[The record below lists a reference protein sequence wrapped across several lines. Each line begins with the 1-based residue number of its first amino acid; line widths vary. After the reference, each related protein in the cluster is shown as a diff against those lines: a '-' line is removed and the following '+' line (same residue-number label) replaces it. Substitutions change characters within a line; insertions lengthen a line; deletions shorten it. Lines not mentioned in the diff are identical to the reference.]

1 MRNLIYPSNV
11 FLYFNILLNFGLMS
25 NNNFQ
30 RKPTLRQIISTITTK
45 VFLFMSLSLGIEGL
59 GRAEEHNGVL
69 KHSF

>member
-11 FLYFNILLNFGLMS
+11 FFYFNILLNFGLMS
-25 NNNFQ
+25 NNFQ

-45 VFLFMSLSLGIEGL
+45 VFQFMSLSLGIEGL